1 MRWFYNSIFFVFA
14 IFSLPKTLKRQRK
27 SPEYRGMI
35 SRRYKV
41 IPIDWKEGFPK
52 LWLNAVSVGETI
64 ALGPLVKEIEQ
75 AYPGIRLLIS
85 ATTGTGYHRAKALY
99 PEHHIIGYP
108 YDFSFVVDKFLTAYQ
123 PDCFISCELDLWPNF
138 LLGCQKFKVPFIV
151 VSGRISDSS
160 IKGYKKVR
168 PLIYRAL
175 EGVSLFLAQDVID
188 EERAKEIGFV
198 AVKQVGNLKF
208 DLLQTDPEPLPEE
221 FKSLKRDREKFLVIA
236 STHHPEEAYILDALN
251 SIGFWNR
258 QDWKLIL
265 VPRHPERKDQLAA
278 MLDKVDK
285 SYQFY
290 SQISDQNSPLTQQI
304 LLVDQ
309 IGVLA
314 KFYQLSD
321 LCFIGGSL
329 IPHGGQNMIEPAALG
344 CAVFFGP
351 HVHNFRE
358 ASELLLSNQAA
369 VQVKNA
375 QELKQF
381 WPDYL
386 DDLQLSLK
394 LSTRAKEAI
403 LSQRGVAKRTLQ
415 ELKTF
420 LED

>member
-14 IFSLPKTLKRQRK
+14 ILSLPKTIKRQRK
-27 SPEYRGMI
+27 SPEYRGMV
-35 SRRYKV
+35 SRRYKLV
-41 IPIDWKEGFPK
+41 PMDWKEGFPK

-64 ALGPLVKEIEQ
+64 ALGPLVHEIEKS
-75 AYPGIRLLIS
+75 YPGIKLLIS

-99 PEHHIIGYP
+99 PNHQIIAYP
-108 YDFSFVVDKFLTAYQ
+108 YDFSFVVDKFLKAYQ

-138 LLGCQKFKVPFIV
+138 LMGCQKFKVPFV
-151 VSGRISDSS
+151 VISGRISDSS
-160 IKGYKKVR
+160 IKGYTKIK

-175 EGVSLFLAQDVID
+175 EGVSLFLAQDKID
-188 EERAKEIGFV
+188 EERAKEIGFKV
-198 AVKQVGNLKF
+198 VKQVGNLKF
-208 DLLQTDPEPLPEE
+208 DLLETDPKPLSDE
-221 FKSLKRDREKFLVIA
+221 FSALKQENENFLVIA

-251 SIGFWNR
+251 SIGFWERVN
-258 QDWKLIL
+258 WKLIL

-285 SYQFY
+285 KFQFY
-290 SQISDQNSPLTQQI
+290 SQIDDQKSPFKEQI
-304 LLVDQ
+304 LLVDK

-329 IPHGGQNMIEPAALG
+329 ISHGGQNMIEPAALG
-344 CAVFFGP
+344 CAIFFGP

-369 VQVKNA
+369 IQVKNP
-375 QELKQF
+375 QELKQI
-381 WPDYL
+381 WPEYL
-386 DDLQLSLK
+386 DDLQLSVK
-394 LSTRAKEAI
+394 LASRAKEAI
-403 LSQRGVAKRTLQ
+403 LSRRGVAKQTLQ

-420 LED
+420 F